1 MIITAITFI
10 IVLGVLVLIHEF
22 GHFIAA
28 KKLGI
33 KVEEFGFG
41 FPPRVWG
48 KKIGETLYSLNLLP
62 IGGFVKVFGEEYH
75 EENVTEAQGG
85 YSAADRKRAFVYR
98 PPWQKTIVICAGVV
112 MNFLLGWALISYLF
126 VQGVPTPTDRVIV
139 EQIQPNS
146 PAVSAGLKVGDVIE
160 TISKDNQ
167 SRSIKTVDDLIKA
180 TKDYGDQEVLLQYD
194 RNGQK
199 AQIRIMPRKN
209 PPKNQGS
216 LGVVITNFVTKKYP
230 WYTAPYYGLKHA
242 TVITVTIVSELGK
255 TLGKLVTGQGTNV
268 EVTGPVGI
276 AQYTGQA
283 RKAGTN
289 ALLEL
294 VALLSLNLAVI
305 NLLPFPALDG
315 GRQVFILYEWVTKK
329 RVNQNFERYMNMAGI
344 IILLG
349 LSAVITIFDVLKLF
363 K

>member
-1 MIITAITFI
+1 MQIIVFI
-10 IVLGVLVLIHEF
+10 IILALLVLIHEF

-75 EENVTEAQGG
+75 EENKTEAEGG
-85 YSAADRKRAFVYR
+85 YSPADRKRAFVYR
-98 PPWQKTIVICAGVV
+98 PPWQKAIVIVAGVV
-112 MNFLLGWALISYLF
+112 MNFLLGWVLISYLF
-126 VQGVPTPTDRVIV
+126 TQGVPTPTDKVIV

-146 PAVSAGLKVGDVIE
+146 PAVTAGLKVGDVIE
-160 TISKDNQ
+160 VISKDDQ

-180 TKDYGDQEVLLQYD
+180 TKEYGDQQVILQYD

-199 AQIRIMPRKN
+199 NQVTIMPRKN
-209 PPKNQGS
+209 PPKDQGS
-216 LGVVITNFVTKKYP
+216 LGVVITSYAVRKYP

-242 TVITVTIVSELGK
+242 AVITLTIITELGK
-255 TLGKLVTGQGTNV
+255 TVTKLATGQAAKV

-283 RKAGTN
+283 IKFGSN
-289 ALLEL
+289 AVLEL

-315 GRQVFILYEWVTKK
+315 GRLVFIMYEWVTKK
-329 RVNQNFERYMNMAGI
+329 RINQHFERYMNLAGI

-349 LSAVITIFDVLKLF
+349 LSAVITFFDVLKLF